1 MKKLIPSPADG
12 QKRTVKRFAW
22 IPEEISD
29 SDGKRY
35 IVFFEFYNVEQ
46 KYVEGQVYINQEWTD
61 VKKVV
66 RHKKGSIKL
75 PFL

>member
-1 MKKLIPSPADG
+1 MKRLIPSPTDG

-29 SDGKRY
+29 SEGRRFN
-35 IVFFEFYNVEQ
+35 VWLEFYNVEQ
-46 KYVEGQVYINQEWTD
+46 KYVEGQVYINQEWVD

-66 RHKKGSIKL
+66 RK
-75 PFL
+75 